1 MTILIIS
8 KILNNLINPDVLNM
22 RLSKIKT
29 VINSKNNSL
38 NLVETLVSAANI
50 VFDYCM
56 SSACISV
63 NFMCIRLIN

>member
-1 MTILIIS
+1 MTILNIS

-22 RLSKIKT
+22 HLSE
-29 VINSKNNSL
+29 INYKNNSL
-38 NLVETLVSAANI
+38 NLVETHVSAANI

-56 SSACISV
+56 SSGCISV